1 VRRCRAL
8 AAEAAGRA
16 GAQVAALATSPVPVE
31 PEIVAKGRYLKM
43 AEVFGLTAHEQLP
56 CACGDFLGGGRGR
69 RPGSHR
75 ALAGDLAS
83 LRTGWDQLEARLAVF
98 GSAAVFSAMQA
109 SRKAHEQ
116 LDLATAQHSNERFE
130 HTFEAAEAADNR
142 LIELVR
148 TELHG
153 KSEPLPDVKEQ
164 S

>member
-1 VRRCRAL
+1 
-8 AAEAAGRA
+8 
-16 GAQVAALATSPVPVE
+16 VAALATSPVPVE

-43 AEVFGLTAHEQLP
+43 AEVFGLTAHEQLT
-56 CACGDFLGGGRGR
+56 CGCHVHVEISSAEEGVA
-69 RPGSHR
+69 
-75 ALAGDLAS
+75 ALDRIGPWLAT
-83 LRTGWDQLEARLAVF
+83 LLDYERGWDRLEARLAVF